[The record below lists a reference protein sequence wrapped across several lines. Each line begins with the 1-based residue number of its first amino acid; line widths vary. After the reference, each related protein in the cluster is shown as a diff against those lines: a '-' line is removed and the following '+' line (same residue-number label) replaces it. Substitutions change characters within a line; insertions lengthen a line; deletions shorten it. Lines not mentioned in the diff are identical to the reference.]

1 MALTEENLGKLAS
14 QPPSVSQ
21 QELVNEIRQF
31 MEQSKSA
38 IAGGDPD
45 RGHNLAI
52 KAHLLSEEL
61 VKP

>member
-1 MALTEENLGKLAS
+1 MALTEENLGKITS
-14 QPPSVSQ
+14 QPPSPSQ
-21 QELVNEIRQF
+21 QELANEIRQF

-38 IAGGDPD
+38 IAAGDPD